1 MTPEERKKAEEILD
15 DTMTVSQE
23 RKRKLELRDKDLKI
37 RAASLERKKKK
48 DAETKARKAKAAAD
62 KEKSDKA
69 SAQDKKNAAG
79 TSAVIS
85 RKRKRDELEAKK
97 LENLKGIASKR
108 KEGVKKS
115 TDRAKEVAKKGNVK
129 STITKDEGEFS
140 AQLKFQK
147 DAVKAGAAGAR
158 AGFNLAKAGAKALA
172 SAPSRVKAGRA
183 QAKADKKERKIEKR
197 NEKLAAAKDQKV
209 KERLNRR
216 RNSKLKKMNPFQKKK
231 DMKEELILLEI
242 ERMEK
247 KTDKVIDIMRGKNKI
262 EISPKSVSEEVT
274 GGISIQNAANY
285 TPLEIETVDI
295 VTPKKLNHSDWR
307 NDLDENKLTDLG
319 FRAGRALKNMGGDL
333 VKGTATSLKNLATG
347 TPNTPQTNPA
357 SARQQQRLSNI
368 GNFVK
373 TGQVPTNNS
382 STTRASTPAVQTQID
397 KNTRARSTSKDYFGT
412 NSGTSGTALK
422 SNTSNSS
429 NSSSSSSSGPTQAQM
444 QQKAREQQARTR
456 EQMKGDP
463 RMSSSSS
470 SSSSGGSQTV
480 LAKKDG
486 VEGKLNKSTGEF
498 TAGAFT
504 AAEKSRY
511 SSVKAARS
519 SSSRVP
525 PARTTSTSTS
535 KPSSSTS
542 VKPSQTYTID
552 GKTYSSKAEINKEYD
567 RLRKSGGDAK
577 AFGDKAFKATNPKLA
592 KEEVELTAE
601 AYSALVRQ
609 GIKMGGKKGG
619 RAAQAAEKAA
629 IEKGR
634 KVADKAKEGNK
645 KKMVGDGKAEK
656 IGATVGGLTGA
667 AAGFLVPDGP
677 AMVAGELAGGY
688 AGSKVGGKIGRQID
702 KFRVKKKEKKSV
714 KEEASDAMKDRRM
727 ERGGVGG
734 NQRYD
739 KPPGAPNTFGKKKP
753 KKGGPSAMDIVKSQ
767 IRAKYGDKAIVD
779 TKKKTKK
786 EEFSDWKSEE
796 NIQEFIKFTDAA
808 KRRAEWRKNHPT
820 GGDFTKLKPGV
831 DVPFVDNELKLEP
844 FKAGSHKNPL
854 TYKGQDVT
862 KDMAK
867 DYAGKKLN
875 QAGDAIKGA
884 ANKVINYAKEN
895 PAQAAAI
902 GAGVVGAGLLANKV
916 MGGDKDKKKKEKNE
930 SFSDWR
936 SEMGMVQEG
945 EGKKDACYHKVK
957 ASAKVWPSAYASG
970 RLVQCRKKGAANYG
984 NSKKD

>member
-1 MTPEERKKAEEILD
+1 MTPDERKKAEEILD

-23 RKRKLELRDKDLKI
+23 RKRKIELRDKDLKI

-48 DAETKARKAKAAAD
+48 DAETKAKKAKAASD
-62 KEKSDKA
+62 KEKSDKV

-115 TDRAKEVAKKGNVK
+115 TDRAKEVSKGIKSK

-183 QAKADKKERKIEKR
+183 QAKADEKERKIEKR
-197 NEKLAAAKDQKV
+197 NEKLAAAKDKKV

-274 GGISIQNAANY
+274 GGVSIQDAADY

-347 TPNTPQTNPA
+347 TPNTAQTNPA

-368 GNFVK
+368 GNYVK
-373 TGQVPTNNS
+373 TGKIPTNNS
-382 STTRASTPAVQTQID
+382 STTTASTPAAQTQID
-397 KNTRARSTSKDYFGT
+397 KNSRARSTSKDYFGT

-429 NSSSSSSSGPTQAQM
+429 SSSSSGPTGDS
-444 QQKAREQQARTR
+444 RTS
-456 EQMKGDP
+456 
-463 RMSSSSS
+463 SSSSS
-470 SSSSGGSQTV
+470 SSSSGGSQSV
-480 LAKKDG
+480 LAKKGG
-486 VEGKLNKSTGEF
+486 VEGRLDKSTGKF
-498 TAGAFT
+498 TPGAFS

-511 SSVKAARS
+511 SSTKSARS

-535 KPSSSTS
+535 KPAA
-542 VKPSQTYTID
+542 PARD
-552 GKTYSSKAEINKEYD
+552 RMAGASKED
-567 RLRKSGGDAK
+567 RMAAWAK
-577 AFGDKAFKATNPKLA
+577 ANPKLA
-592 KEEVELTAE
+592 AAKAKRDASRGTSATSNPMLKDRKSKMPAPAVGAATAKANEQVEPQQGE
-601 AYSALVRQ
+601 DIQEYGFLVRQ
-609 GIKMGGKKGG
+609 GIKG
-619 RAAQAAEKAA
+619 
-629 IEKGR
+629 GR
-634 KVADKAKEGNK
+634 KVADKAKKGNK
-645 KKMVGDGKAEK
+645 KKMIGDGKAER
-656 IGATVGGLTGA
+656 IGAMVGGVGGA
-667 AAGFLVPDGP
+667 
-677 AMVAGELAGGY
+677 LAGGILDGPLPVGDIVGGI

-702 KFRVKKKEKKSV
+702 KFSVKKKTKKDEKESV

-739 KPPGAPNTFGKKKP
+739 KSPGAPNTFGKKKP

-808 KRRAEWRKNHPT
+808 KRRAEYRKNSPT
-820 GGDFTKLKPGV
+820 GGDYTKWKPGV

-862 KDMAK
+862 KDMAT

-884 ANKVINYAKEN
+884 ADSVVNYAKNN

-916 MGGDKDKKKKEKNE
+916 MGGDKKKKEKKE

-936 SEMGMVQEG
+936 SEMGIVEE
-945 EGKKDACYHKVK
+945 EGKKDACYKKVK